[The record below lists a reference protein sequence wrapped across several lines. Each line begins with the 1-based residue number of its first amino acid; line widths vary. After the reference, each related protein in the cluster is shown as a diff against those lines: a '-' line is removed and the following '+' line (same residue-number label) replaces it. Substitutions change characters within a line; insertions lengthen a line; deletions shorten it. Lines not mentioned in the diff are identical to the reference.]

1 MQAGLLEFDRQA
13 VFCADTI
20 AQKIK
25 KAKTDPEPLP
35 EKLEDMANRPE
46 ALNLVTIYAALSGES
61 REEVLKKFATKQ
73 FSVFKPALVD
83 VAVEKLAPITS
94 RMKVL
99 MDDPSQID
107 KILKK
112 GNEKANDE
120 AAPVIAEAMKIM
132 GFYG

>member
-1 MQAGLLEFDRQA
+1 
-13 VFCADTI
+13 
-20 AQKIK
+20 
-25 KAKTDPEPLP
+25 
-35 EKLEDMANRPE
+35 
-46 ALNLVTIYAALSGES
+46 
-61 REEVLKKFATKQ
+61 
-73 FSVFKPALVD
+73 VD